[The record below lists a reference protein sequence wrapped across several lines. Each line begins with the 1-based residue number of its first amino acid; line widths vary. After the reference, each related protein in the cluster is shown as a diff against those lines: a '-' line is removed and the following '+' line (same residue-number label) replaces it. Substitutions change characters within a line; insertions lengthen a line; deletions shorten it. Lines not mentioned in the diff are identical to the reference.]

1 MHRAGRSII
10 QSATFLLLCTFISL
24 VSACSNLQ
32 PDRPDPAA
40 RNASLWVPP
49 TLAAIAPVENLGVAS
64 EATQSNL
71 TGCINDLTYLD
82 DLTIPDGTFVQRGAL
97 LDKQWEV
104 QNTGTCNWIDGYTL
118 QLIAG
123 PGMGANPTQS
133 LFPATSGSKLIIDI
147 KFTAP
152 YEIGTYHTGWQA
164 FDTLGQPFGDPFYI
178 EIVVSDSN
186 P

>member
-1 MHRAGRSII
+1 MHRAGRSIS
-10 QSATFLLLCTFISL
+10 QSVIFFLLCAFIFLPAACASL
-24 VSACSNLQ
+24 R

-40 RNASLWVPP
+40 GNAALWIPP
-49 TLAAIAPVENLGVAS
+49 TLAAIAPVENLDVGS
-64 EATQSNL
+64 QSTQSN
-71 TGCINDLTYLD
+71 TSSCVNDLTYLD

-104 QNTGTCNWIDGYTL
+104 QNTGTCNWTDGYTL

-123 PGMGANPTQS
+123 PSMGASTTQS
-133 LFPATSGSKLIIDI
+133 LFPAMSGSKLIIDI
-147 KFTAP
+147 QFTAP

-164 FDTLGQPFGDPFYI
+164 FDPLGQPFGDPFYI